1 MISINKFKVAL
12 KCIGKSYGIPIFI
25 ALIVCFIKS
34 KLPFLQIQDDNI
46 NEVMKSTLTVSSIL
60 FGFFGTMLGQLI
72 NAKSK
77 YDKDDSNVITAFF
90 KTVDNT
96 EIRLTMMINVFNTV
110 LIDLFSMLVLLC
122 NKNSNI
128 LKIWFFILIIF
139 TLNLT
144 YVYYVFIK
152 LLIFKKGE
160 PKIHDKMS
168 EEALNNMKNKISKKN
183 HP

>member
-1 MISINKFKVAL
+1 
-12 KCIGKSYGIPIFI
+12 
-25 ALIVCFIKS
+25 
-34 KLPFLQIQDDNI
+34 
-46 NEVMKSTLTVSSIL
+46 
-60 FGFFGTMLGQLI
+60 MLGQLI

-122 NKNSNI
+122 SKNSNI

-160 PKIHDKMS
+160 TKIHDKMS
-168 EEALNNMKNKISKKN
+168 EEAINNMKNKISKKN